1 MKPEEK
7 ARIFDEGLAKLYP
20 DAECSLEYKGD
31 PWRLLVMARLS
42 AQCTDERVNAV
53 CRELFERFPD
63 ARSMADAPLEE
74 IEELV
79 RKGGQAPLSPPRERP
94 PWSAHR
100 ENARTAPGRPR

>member
-53 CRELFERFPD
+53 CRELFGRFPD

-74 IEELV
+74 IEEL
-79 RKGGQAPLSPPRERP
+79 GPPLRTVSLEGFVDKSIVAEAYRRIRRSYP
-94 PWSAHR
+94 
-100 ENARTAPGRPR
+100 ARH